1 MSLYVGASYND
12 YGYKSAGVIDHN
24 SAYTWMA
31 WVDLVSDS
39 NDYGHIWDAGNGA
52 FGSGGDYSNADWVGT
67 GSDGTTLTLGS
78 YVGGSGNDTTA
89 SALTVGTP
97 THITVTRTSSSNLDL
112 YVGGGY
118 AVSVATNV
126 GARGATAWEAIGL
139 LNGIYNA
146 PVRLTAMKQW
156 QAALSADEIKAEM
169 RTVRPL
175 RLANLHSWH
184 PAIASEKAT
193 ALKDFSGN
201 VRDWTEVGTIS
212 VQPQSAPVAWGG
224 RHVMIGN
231 VVVTAQYA
239 RPTSDVSAG
248 TWTASSGSD
257 LYAMLDETSANDS
270 DYIVTTGASTCEVA
284 LGSLT
289 DPASSS
295 GHIVRYRISATSGG
309 ITVRLRQGT
318 TTIASWTHSPAP
330 TSLTTYEQTLSGAEA
345 DSITSYAALKL
356 QFEAIA

>member
-1 MSLYVGASYND
+1 MSLYVGATASDFAYRT
-12 YGYKSAGVIDHN
+12 SSVIDHN
-24 SAYTWMA
+24 AAYTWMA
-31 WVDLVSDS
+31 WVDLVSDT
-39 NDYGHIWDAGNGA
+39 NTYGHIWSAETVPNEW
-52 FGSGGDYSNADWVGT
+52 YNADWIGT
-67 GSDGTTLTLGS
+67 DSDGTTLRWGAAISATETS
-78 YVGGSGNDTTA
+78 VTGGSLSTDTPA
-89 SALTVGTP
+89 HVCLVRSSA
-97 THITVTRTSSSNLDL
+97 TSLSA
-112 YVGGGY
+112 Y
-118 AVSVATNV
+118 
-126 GARGATAWEAIGL
+126 
-139 LNGIYNA
+139 LNGAPAGSASTQDIAGRASTVRELLGKLTAYPC
-146 PVRLTAMKQW
+146 PVRLTAIKQW
-156 QAALSADEIKAEM
+156 QAALTADEISAEM
-169 RTVRPL
+169 HSIRPL

-184 PAIASEKAT
+184 PAIANT
-193 ALKDFSGN
+193 LTDALKDCSGN
-201 VRDWTEVGTIS
+201 GRDWTAQGTLS
-212 VQPQSAPVAWGG
+212 VASQTPPVAWGG

-257 LYAMLDETSANDS
+257 LYAMLDEASASDA

>member
-1 MSLYVGASYND
+1 MSLYVGATSAD
-12 YGYKSAGVIDHN
+12 YGLKTSGLIDHN

-31 WVDLVSDS
+31 WVDLVSDT
-39 NDYGHIWDAGNGA
+39 NTYGHIWTAIAGAVEEWG
-52 FGSGGDYSNADWVGT
+52 NADWLGTDVDGVTLRLGHALASTDYALLAANPLSVGVPVHAAIVRE
-67 GSDGTTLTLGS
+67 SLTS
-78 YVGGSGNDTTA
+78 FK
-89 SALTVGTP
+89 
-97 THITVTRTSSSNLDL
+97 L
-112 YVGGGY
+112 YVGGALEGTLTENM
-118 AVSVATNV
+118 SGRPAT
-126 GARGATAWEAIGL
+126 GMEQIGRL
-139 LNGIYNA
+139 AAAYPG
-146 PVRLTAMKQW
+146 PFRLTGIKQW
-156 QAALSADEIKAEM
+156 QAALTADEIKAEM

-184 PAIASEKAT
+184 PAIASEKAS
-193 ALKDFSGN
+193 ALKDYSGN
-201 VRDWTEVGTIS
+201 ARDWTAQGTLS
-212 VQPQSAPVAWGG
+212 VASQTPPVAWGG

-257 LYAMLDETSANDS
+257 LYAMLDEASASDA

-330 TSLTTYEQTLSGAEA
+330 TSLTTYEQTLSSAEA

>member
-1 MSLYVGASYND
+1 MSLYVGATASD
-12 YGYKSAGVIDHN
+12 YGVRSSAVIDHN

-31 WVDLVSDS
+31 WCDLVMDVNKYTILWAPMAATSDE
-39 NDYGHIWDAGNGA
+39 WQ
-52 FGSGGDYSNADWVGT
+52 NADWIGT
-67 GSDGTTLTLGS
+67 AADGTTPRFGCAD
-78 YVGGSGNDTTA
+78 GGSWSVDEAG
-89 SALTVGTP
+89 SLTVGTP
-97 THITVTRTSSSNLDL
+97 SHLALVRLSPWDLALYQDGAYQQQIVKDIRTRAATQREQLGCLD
-112 YVGGGY
+112 GD
-118 AVSVATNV
+118 
-126 GARGATAWEAIGL
+126 RG
-139 LNGIYNA
+139 
-146 PVRLTAMKQW
+146 PFRLTAIKCW
-156 QAALSADEIKAEM
+156 QAALTADEIAAEM
-169 RTVRPL
+169 KTVRPL

-184 PAIASEKAT
+184 PCIASDLTT
-193 ALKDFSGN
+193 ALKDYSGN
-201 VRDWTEVGTIS
+201 ARDWTAQGTLS
-212 VQPQSAPVAWGG
+212 VASQTPPVAWGG

-257 LYAMLDETSANDS
+257 LYAMLDEASASDA